1 MPRLPVRAQANGKAT
16 ITGGT
21 FISTGVQEMF
31 ESFDS
36 SSTQNFINVFYST
49 AVSGGTEVKV
59 TDKSGNVVL
68 SYTPT
73 NDFTAVILSSDKL
86 VTGET
91 YTVSAGSNSE
101 KITISAGENTIG
113 EQSGGM
119 GFGGGN
125 GAPPSGAPGENGGT
139 PPSGNDSI
147 G

>member
-1 MPRLPVRAQANGKAT
+1 MTVSGSASGPDVALDYNGTAT

-21 FISTGVQEMF
+21 FVATGVQEMF

-68 SYTPT
+68 SYTSE
-73 NDFTAVILSSDKL
+73 NDFTAVIFSSDKL

-91 YTVSAGSNSE
+91 YTVSAGTNSE
-101 KITISAGENTIG
+101 EADRCKWE
-113 EQSGGM
+113 
-119 GFGGGN
+119 
-125 GAPPSGAPGENGGT
+125 
-139 PPSGNDSI
+139 
-147 G
+147 

>member
-1 MPRLPVRAQANGKAT
+1 MNPLTAVPPRTL
-16 ITGGT
+16 
-21 FISTGVQEMF
+21 S
-31 ESFDS
+31 
-36 SSTQNFINVFYST
+36 NVFYST

-101 KITISAGENTIG
+101 EITILPERIL
-113 EQSGGM
+113 
-119 GFGGGN
+119 
-125 GAPPSGAPGENGGT
+125 
-139 PPSGNDSI
+139 
-147 G
+147 